1 MINFVTSF
9 QRYAKAYQRNT
20 FVNQFAVKAKR
31 HITGTELTIEKDMV
45 NLHCVYKNWKYVNK
59 HCPTQFRM
67 ANPHDVSNNVMVS
80 M

>member
-1 MINFVTSF
+1 MINFVTLF
-9 QRYAKAYQRNT
+9 QTNAKACQRNT
-20 FVNQFAVKAKR
+20 FDNQFAVKVKR
-31 HITGTELTIEKDMV
+31 HSCGTELTIEKYMV
-45 NLHCVYKNWKYVNK
+45 NLHYVYRNWKYVNK